1 MLFRCK
7 AALLLRVNSN
17 HGGHDPSTLPCHP
30 ILTQGKYHE
39 VIIGFHMIP
48 FDKIKQSTFRFC
60 INDTIMTISMDFEI
74 DARLHGVYGL
84 LFYTSSDFITPCSK
98 TPSDE
103 FLISPEGVF
112 YLRKTRIYRA
122 DHRFLFYQ
130 RLFNSPFAVKHSRA
144 GQKHDIII
152 VDK

>member
-48 FDKIKQSTFRFC
+48 FDKIKQSTFCFC

-74 DARLHGVYGL
+74 DTRLHGVYGL
-84 LFYTSSDFITPCSK
+84 LFCTRYVRDVMCQ
-98 TPSDE
+98 
-103 FLISPEGVF
+103 EGVGCDG
-112 YLRKTRIYRA
+112 L
-122 DHRFLFYQ
+122 FLVQ
-130 RLFNSPFAVKHSRA
+130 GRRW
-144 GQKHDIII
+144 
-152 VDK
+152 